1 MDNGLSKTQTAYQM
15 LLDEILEG
23 KLYPGQRLVERELV
37 KRLGISKTP
46 VREALLRLKEEGLVQ
61 GVLNQSVSVTRI
73 TITDVVEIYDLREV
87 LEGLAAKTAAIKIT
101 SHSSNRLK
109 ELIAISEKY
118 CIENNLKEYAEVD
131 LELHNLIGV
140 ISENQ
145 RLCDALSRFRN
156 QSRILIRNV
165 IKLLGRGGKVSL
177 REHKA
182 IVEAIVGGNPEL
194 AEKRAK
200 EHIHEAKK
208 AVMRLLDSMGW

>member
-1 MDNGLSKTQTAYQM
+1 MENGLSKTQTAYQM

-73 TITDVVEIYDLREV
+73 TIKDVVEIYDLREV
-87 LEGLAAKTAAIKIT
+87 LEGLAAKTAAVRIT
-101 SHSSNRLK
+101 SQSSKSLK
-109 ELIAISEKY
+109 ELIALSEKY